1 MAEKKIFL
9 VVLIKPSRY
18 DEEGYVVQWRRS
30 AIPSNSLA
38 TLNGLTLQCQEQRVL
53 GDDVEIRS
61 VVYDETNTIIR
72 VKKIVREFRAAD
84 SGFVGLVGVQS
95 NQFPRTV
102 DLARQFLAAD
112 IPVVIGGF
120 HVGGC
125 LSMLPE
131 IPADIQAAIDMGVS
145 IYAGEAEGRLDRLFR
160 DVYRGE
166 LKPVYNYMNDLPD
179 MAEAAVPTLPDHVI
193 RRITGG
199 YTCFDTGRGCPFQC
213 SFCTIINVQGRIS
226 RRRTADDVEKIVR
239 GIVARGIKRFFITD
253 DNFARNKDWEAIL
266 DRLIKLREEEGL
278 KFKFF
283 IQVDALCHR
292 LPNFIEKAARAGAHW
307 VYIGLENIN
316 PEALMGAKKRQNKIW
331 EYRKLLHAWKKQ
343 GVMTYVGYILGF
355 PPDTPATIARDI
367 EILKEEL
374 PVELV
379 EFFCLTPLP
388 GSEDHQIL
396 HKRGVWM
403 DPDMNKYD
411 LGHVVAE
418 HPNMSMEAWTEAYR
432 KAWDQYYTVEHI
444 ERIMRRAAA
453 VGKDVKKIVWPIMWF
468 YGSIKFEKNIHPVE
482 GGHFRC
488 KVRTQRRS
496 GYELENPLI
505 FYPKRWWEQAVTLS
519 KWLRFYLRLKRMA
532 ERIEADPAKREYMD
546 LALTPTSE
554 EMEAELE
561 MLRVHGAAANS
572 LQRANLKPAKTAPAD
587 RTDEVVATQVAAAE

>member
-30 AIPSNSLA
+30 AVPSNSLA
-38 TLNGLTLQCQEQRVL
+38 TLNGLTLQCQEERVL

-72 VKKIVREFRAAD
+72 VKKIVQEFRAAD

-131 IPADIQAAIDMGVS
+131 IPPDIQAAIDMGVS

-179 MAEAAVPTLPDHVI
+179 MAEAAVPTLPDYVI
-193 RRITGG
+193 RRITGR

-239 GIVARGIKRFFITD
+239 GIVARGAKRFFITD
-253 DNFARNKDWEAIL
+253 DNFARNKDWEAVL

-292 LPNFIEKAARAGAHW
+292 LPNFIEKVARAGVHW

-355 PPDTPATIARDI
+355 PPDTPASIARDI

-418 HPNMSMEAWTEAYR
+418 HPNMSMETWTEVYR
-432 KAWDQYYTVEHI
+432 KSWDQYYTVEHI

-453 VGKDVKKIVWPIMWF
+453 VGKEVKKVVWPIMWF
-468 YGSIKFEKNIHPVE
+468 YGSIKFENNIHPVE
-482 GGHFRC
+482 GGHIRR

-496 GYELENPLI
+496 GYKLENPLI
-505 FYPKRWWEQAVTLS
+505 FYPKWWWRQAVTLS
-519 KWLRFYLRLKRMA
+519 KWLRFYLQLRKIA
-532 ERIEADPAKREYMD
+532 ERIEADPAKRDYMD
-546 LALTPTSE
+546 VALTPTSE
-554 EMEAELE
+554 ETEAELE
-561 MLRVHGAAANS
+561 MLRVHGEAANS
-572 LQRANLKPAKTAPAD
+572 LQRANLKPAPTD
-587 RTDEVVATQVAAAE
+587 RTRDAAATQVAAAE